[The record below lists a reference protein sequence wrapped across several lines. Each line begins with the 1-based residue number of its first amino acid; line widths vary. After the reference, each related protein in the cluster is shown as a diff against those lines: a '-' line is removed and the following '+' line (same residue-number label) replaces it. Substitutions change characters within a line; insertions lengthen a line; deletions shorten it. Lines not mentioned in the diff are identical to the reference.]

1 MTGQPVGGVA
11 AKAFPVARSESRLLV
26 PALMFIAL
34 VVAAVASLGTPLI
47 TSVATSFHVSL
58 GSAQWTLTVALLS
71 GAVATP
77 VLGRLGA
84 GPHRRATILATLA
97 VVVAG
102 SALTVLPLPFAWLL
116 AGRAAQGVGLGLTAL
131 MMGVAR
137 DHLPEE
143 RSAAVIA
150 LISVV
155 SIIGAGV
162 GYPLAALLAELG
174 GVRAAYGL
182 GLVVTAAALMTAWRS
197 MPEAPEGRSAHVDV
211 AGAVVLAAALLLVL
225 FLAGE
230 RSLWSRHLA
239 VAAGLAAVAV
249 VLLYV
254 WAVIELRSATPLV
267 DVRAVRHPAVA
278 GANLA
283 MFVGGIGMY
292 LLLTLITRYAQT
304 PHGAGYG
311 FGLTTFVAGLVL
323 IPFSVLG
330 FVAGK
335 LTPRVRT
342 RIADH
347 LLLAGSAVVVGGG
360 FALFAAARSDLAELF
375 AAMGVL
381 GFGVGGFSAAMPGVI
396 LAVTPK
402 SETSSAMSFNYV
414 VRSVGYSL
422 GSAIGGLIL
431 AAGTGPGRLFPDD
444 SAYTTAALV
453 GIGAMAIT
461 TLTSLALAR
470 RRSSET
476 NPQVRCTHPDTG
488 GSMPK
493 GYWVSAYRTISDPE
507 KLAAYN
513 KLAGPAVKAGGGRVL
528 ARGGRVVAH
537 DAGIAERT
545 VLIEFDSFEQA
556 VAAHESA
563 AYQEALVALSDGV
576 ERDFRIVEGI
586 D

>member
-1 MTGQPVGGVA
+1 MSGQPLGEGRPKSSA
-11 AKAFPVARSESRLLV
+11 PERSDPRLLV

-47 TSVATSFHVSL
+47 TSVATTFHVSL
-58 GSAQWTLTVALLS
+58 SSAQWTLTIALLS

-102 SALTVLPLPFAWLL
+102 SALTVLPLPFAGLL
-116 AGRAAQGVGLGLTAL
+116 IGRAAQGVGLGLTAL

-143 RSAAVIA
+143 RSVATIA

-162 GYPLAALLAELG
+162 GYPLAALLTEIG
-174 GVRAAYGL
+174 GVRVAYGL
-182 GLVVTAAALMTAWRS
+182 GLVVTAIAFLTAWRS
-197 MPEAPEGRSAHVDV
+197 IPAAPGGRSARLDV
-211 AGAVVLAAALLLVL
+211 AGALVLAGGLFLVL
-225 FLAGE
+225 FLA
-230 RSLWSRHLA
+230 SQTKFWSQHR
-239 VAAGLAAVAV
+239 AAAV
-249 VLLYV
+249 VLAVVAALLLCV
-254 WAVIELRSATPLV
+254 WTVIELRSTAPLV

-278 GANLA
+278 GANIA

-304 PHGAGYG
+304 PHSAGYG

-335 LTPRVRT
+335 LTPRIRERVD
-342 RIADH
+342 APW
-347 LLLAGSAVVVGGG
+347 LLAGSAVVVGAG
-360 FALFAAARSDLAELF
+360 FVLFAAARSNLAELF
-375 AAMGVL
+375 VEMGVL
-381 GFGVGGFSAAMPGVI
+381 GFGVGSFSAAMPGVI

-422 GSAIGGLIL
+422 GSAIGGLVL
-431 AAGTGPGRLFPDD
+431 AAGTAAGRLFPDD

-453 GIGAMAIT
+453 GVAAMAVT
-461 TLTSLALAR
+461 TMTSLALAR
-470 RRSSET
+470 RRPPST
-476 NPQVRCTHPDTG
+476 DTL
-488 GSMPK
+488 K
-493 GYWVSAYRTISDPE
+493 E
-507 KLAAYN
+507 
-513 KLAGPAVKAGGGRVL
+513 
-528 ARGGRVVAH
+528 
-537 DAGIAERT
+537 
-545 VLIEFDSFEQA
+545 DSRE
-556 VAAHESA
+556 
-563 AYQEALVALSDGV
+563 
-576 ERDFRIVEGI
+576 
-586 D
+586 